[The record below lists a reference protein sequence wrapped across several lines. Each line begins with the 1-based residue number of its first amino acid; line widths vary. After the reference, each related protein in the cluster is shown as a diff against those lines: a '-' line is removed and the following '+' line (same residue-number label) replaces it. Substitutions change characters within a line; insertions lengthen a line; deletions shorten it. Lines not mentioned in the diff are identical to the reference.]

1 MKRLCV
7 AFAVIAL
14 CFIPALALSALSD
27 GCPDTTLK
35 KDDTYET
42 LNGALRCLYS
52 RISALEQSQRTPSPG
67 GGGPA
72 AAISK
77 TTSHYTVT
85 IQKLLLTQDQVKVNF
100 NVLNNGKDAQ
110 ITFLS
115 AALGDSHGEQ
125 YPYRSVHSYSTT
137 VKSKENTDNILYFT
151 KKENDGSDGAANF
164 SYDVTITLRI
174 DNAVDHT
181 FSFDN
186 VKAANSK

>member
-7 AFAVIAL
+7 VFALIVL
-14 CFIPALALSALSD
+14 CFMPALALSD

-72 AAISK
+72 AISK

-85 IQKLLLTQDQVKVNF
+85 IQKLLLTKDLVKVSVT
-100 NVLNNGKDAQ
+100 VLNNGKDAQ
-110 ITFLS
+110 IAFLS
-115 AALGDSHGEQ
+115 AALSDSRGEQ
-125 YPYRSVHSYSTT
+125 YPYRSAHSYSTT

-151 KKENDGSDGAANF
+151 KKENDGSDGAANL